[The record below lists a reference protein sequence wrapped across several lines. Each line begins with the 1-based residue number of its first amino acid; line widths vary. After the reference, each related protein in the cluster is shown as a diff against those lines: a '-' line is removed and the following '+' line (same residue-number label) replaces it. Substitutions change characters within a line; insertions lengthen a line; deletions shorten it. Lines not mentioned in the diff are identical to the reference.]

1 MLDQYG
7 NWYQD
12 FPGQQP
18 YQDPAYVRVYGTRQS
33 VQQAVQQPV
42 QHPQGNG
49 QTVEVLPADN
59 ERFVLDFPVGNGQ
72 TKLFISKSDTFVGIK
87 SVSVAGEVSVD
98 FFDKRPPAPPV
109 PTLNPDDYVR
119 KDELSALI
127 ADVIKAENTARK
139 PTKKEA
145 E

>member
-12 FPGQQP
+12 YPGQQP
-18 YQDPAYVRVYGTRQS
+18 FQDPAYVRAYGQRQ
-33 VQQAVQQPV
+33 QMQQQP
-42 QHPQGNG
+42 QQPQNSA

-87 SVSVAGEVSVD
+87 SVSMAGEVSVD

-109 PTLNPDDYVR
+109 PTLNPADYVR

-127 ADVIKAENTARK
+127 ADAIKAENTARK
-139 PTKKEA
+139 PAKKEG

>member
-12 FPGQQP
+12 YPGQQP
-18 YQDPAYVRVYGTRQS
+18 FQDPAYVRAYGQRQP
-33 VQQAVQQPV
+33 VQQAPQQ
-42 QHPQGNG
+42 QPQGNA

-59 ERFVLDFPVGNGQ
+59 ERFVLDFPIGNGQ
-72 TKLFISKSDTFVGIK
+72 TKLFIAKSDTFVGIK
-87 SVSVAGEVSVD
+87 SVSMAGEVSID

-109 PTLNPDDYVR
+109 PTLNPADYVR

-127 ADVIKAENTARK
+127 ADAIKAENTARK
-139 PTKKEA
+139 PAKKEA

>member
-12 FPGQQP
+12 YPGQQP
-18 YQDPAYVRVYGTRQS
+18 FQDPAYIRAYGQRQP
-33 VQQAVQQPV
+33 VQQASQQ
-42 QHPQGNG
+42 QPQGNA

-109 PTLNPDDYVR
+109 PTLNPADYVR

-127 ADVIKAENTARK
+127 ADAIKAENTARK
-139 PTKKEA
+139 PAKKEA

>member
-1 MLDQYG
+1 MIDQYG
-7 NWYQD
+7 NWYAD

-18 YQDPAYVRVYGTRQS
+18 YQDPAYVRAYNQRQQI
-33 VQQAVQQPV
+33 QQTQQL
-42 QHPQGNG
+42 QSNA

-87 SVSVAGEVSVD
+87 SVSMAGEVSVD
-98 FFDKRPPAPPV
+98 FFDKRPPAPPA
-109 PTLNPDDYVR
+109 PTMNPADYVR

-127 ADVIKAENTARK
+127 AEAIKAENPPRRAA
-139 PTKKEA
+139 KKED

>member
-12 FPGQQP
+12 YPGQQP
-18 YQDPAYVRVYGTRQS
+18 FQDPAYIRAYGTRQP
-33 VQQAVQQPV
+33 VQQTAQQ
-42 QHPQGNG
+42 QPQGNS

-87 SVSVAGEVSVD
+87 SVSMAGEVSVD
-98 FFDKRPPAPPV
+98 FFDKRPPAPPA
-109 PTLNPDDYVR
+109 PTLNPADYVR

-127 ADVIKAENTARK
+127 AEAIKAENPPRRAA
-139 PTKKEA
+139 KKED

>member
-12 FPGQQP
+12 YPGQQP
-18 YQDPAYVRVYGTRQS
+18 FQDPAYIRAYGQRQQ
-33 VQQAVQQPV
+33 VQQTTQQP
-42 QHPQGNG
+42 QSNA

-87 SVSVAGEVSVD
+87 SVSVAGEVAVD
-98 FFDKRPPAPPV
+98 FFDKRPPAPPA
-109 PTLNPDDYVR
+109 PTLNPADYVR
-119 KDELSALI
+119 KDELSTLI
-127 ADVIKAENTARK
+127 AEAIKAENPPRRTA
-139 PTKKEA
+139 KKE
-145 E
+145 EE

>member
-12 FPGQQP
+12 YPGQQP
-18 YQDPAYVRVYGTRQS
+18 FQDPAYVRAYGQRHP
-33 VQQAVQQPV
+33 VQQTAQQP
-42 QHPQGNG
+42 QNNA

-87 SVSVAGEVSVD
+87 SVSMAGEVSVV

-127 ADVIKAENTARK
+127 AEAIKAENQPRRTA
-139 PTKKEA
+139 KKED
-145 E
+145 

>member
-12 FPGQQP
+12 YPGQQP
-18 YQDPAYVRVYGTRQS
+18 FQDPAYVRAYGQRQP
-33 VQQAVQQPV
+33 VQQAAQQP
-42 QHPQGNG
+42 QSNA

-87 SVSVAGEVSVD
+87 SVSMAGEVSVD
-98 FFDKRPPAPPV
+98 FFDKRPPAPPA
-109 PTLNPDDYVR
+109 PTLNPADYVR

-127 ADVIKAENTARK
+127 AEAIKAENPPRRAA
-139 PTKKEA
+139 KKED

>member
-1 MLDQYG
+1 MIDQFG
-7 NWYQD
+7 NWIPD

-18 YQDPAYVRVYGTRQS
+18 YQDAAYMRVYGQRHQA
-33 VQQAVQQPV
+33 QQQQQQPQSSV
-42 QHPQGNG
+42 
-49 QTVEVLPADN
+49 QTVEVIPADN

-72 TKLFISKSDTFVGIK
+72 TKLFMSKADTFIGIK
-87 SVSVAGEVSVD
+87 SASVAGEVTID

-109 PTLNPDDYVR
+109 PTLNPADYVR

-127 ADVIKAENTARK
+127 AEAIKAENTARK
-139 PTKKEA
+139 PFQKED

>member
-1 MLDQYG
+1 MIDQYG

-12 FPGQQP
+12 YPGQQP
-18 YQDPAYVRVYGTRQS
+18 YQDPAYIRVYGQRQP
-33 VQQAVQQPV
+33 VQQAA
-42 QHPQGNG
+42 QHPQQPQGNA
-49 QTVEVLPADN
+49 QTVEVLPADS

-87 SVSVAGEVSVD
+87 SVSMAGEVSVD
-98 FFDKRPPAPPV
+98 FFDKRPPAPPA
-109 PTLNPDDYVR
+109 PTLNPADYVR

-127 ADVIKAENTARK
+127 AEAIKAENPPRRTA
-139 PTKKEA
+139 KKED

>member
-12 FPGQQP
+12 YPGQQP
-18 YQDPAYVRVYGTRQS
+18 FQDPAYVRAYGTRQP
-33 VQQAVQQPV
+33 VQQTAQQQP
-42 QHPQGNG
+42 QSSA

-87 SVSVAGEVSVD
+87 SVSMAGEVSVD
-98 FFDKRPPAPPV
+98 FFDKRPPAPPA
-109 PTLNPDDYVR
+109 PTMNPADYVR

-127 ADVIKAENTARK
+127 AEAIKAENPPRRAA
-139 PTKKEA
+139 KKED

>member
-12 FPGQQP
+12 YPGQQP
-18 YQDPAYVRVYGTRQS
+18 FQDPAYIRAYGTRQP
-33 VQQAVQQPV
+33 VQQTAQQ
-42 QHPQGNG
+42 QPQGNS

-87 SVSVAGEVSVD
+87 SVSMTGEVSVD
-98 FFDKRPPAPPV
+98 FFDKRPPAPPA
-109 PTLNPDDYVR
+109 PTMNPADYVR

-127 ADVIKAENTARK
+127 AEAIKAENPPRRAA
-139 PTKKEA
+139 KKED